1 MILGGVLIVVEL
13 LAAAISFILMIIFGI
28 LGETEAFHTTTQIF
42 LASIFLILAL
52 TFIWIIFGP
61 LYF

>member
-28 LGETEAFHTTTQIF
+28 LGETEVFRAVTQIF